1 MEEVIDV
8 AVVGGGPT
16 GLMLACELAL
26 AGVRVRLF
34 ERRSTPVRESR
45 ALTMHPRSLE
55 VLALRGLEE
64 RFLSRGRP
72 LPTGHFGLLDT
83 RLDFSGLDT
92 AFRFTLF
99 LPQAVT
105 EALLEERARE
115 LGVDLRRGHAVEA
128 LRWDAEGMELE
139 GSAEGQPFA
148 CRARY
153 VVGADGARSVVRR
166 LAGIDFPGT
175 ETTRTSMLGDAVLER
190 PPSAPFLAINNAHGN
205 AVIVPLGQGG
215 VYRAIVTDAQREGT
229 PLREPLTLEE
239 LKTSLERVAG
249 SDFGM
254 KEPQW
259 LSRFGNETRLADTY
273 RRGRILLAGDAAHM
287 HYPAGGQGLNV
298 GLQDAMN
305 LGWKLA
311 AVLREGAPDAL
322 LDSYHRER
330 QAVGRTLLRNTE
342 AQSAL
347 MGFTPET
354 LALRELMNGVLRNP
368 AVNRH
373 LAEHLGGLDVT
384 YPEPLLPAPP
394 DTRALLPEW
403 TGRRLADVPLSL
415 ADGGQRRL
423 YAGLHSGRWLWLHS
437 KGGPRVPLQGT
448 PDWTPRMETLEIDAP
463 QAEGPLHGVGG
474 LLVRPDGHVAWA
486 WAA

>member
-1 MEEVIDV
+1 MEQAVEV

-16 GLMLACELAL
+16 GLLLACELAL
-26 AGVRVRLF
+26 AGVRVRVF
-34 ERRSTPVRESR
+34 ERRQEPVRESR
-45 ALTMHPRSLE
+45 ALTMHARSIE

-92 AFRFTLF
+92 TFRFTLF

-128 LRWDAEGMELE
+128 LSQDAEGVELTGVSE
-139 GSAEGQPFA
+139 GGPFR

-153 VVGADGARSVVRR
+153 VVGADGARSAVRQ
-166 LAGIDFPGT
+166 LAGIAFPGT
-175 ETTRTSMLGDAVLER
+175 ETTRTSVLGDVTLGA
-190 PPSAPFLAINNAHGN
+190 PPSVPFLAITNTRGN
-205 AVIVPLGQGG
+205 VAIAPFAPGIH
-215 VYRAIVTDAQREGT
+215 RAIVTDAERQAT
-229 PLREPLTLEE
+229 PLREPVTLDELRASLT
-239 LKTSLERVAG
+239 RIAG
-249 SDFGM
+249 SDFGVR
-254 KEPQW
+254 EPRW
-259 LSRFGNETRLADTY
+259 LSRFGNETRLAERY
-273 RRGRILLAGDAAHM
+273 RSGRVLLAGDAAHM

-311 AVLREGAPDAL
+311 AVVRDGAPESL

-330 QAVGRTLLRNTE
+330 HGVGEALLRNTE

-354 LALRELMNGVLRNP
+354 LALRELMNGILKNP
-368 AVNRH
+368 AVNRG
-373 LAEHLGGLDVT
+373 LAEHLGGLDVR
-384 YPEPLLPAPP
+384 YPALDLPVPAAWTPM
-394 DTRALLPEW
+394 LPEW
-403 TGRRLADVPLSL
+403 TGRRLPDLELRRFV
-415 ADGGQRRL
+415 GGTVRL
-423 YAGLHSGRWLWLHS
+423 YSALHQGRWLMLQSTLSSRAFPALQWNW
-437 KGGPRVPLQGT
+437 GPRA
-448 PDWTPRMETLEIDAP
+448 DTLYVMPAQDNE
-463 QAEGPLHGVGG
+463 LLKGVGWM
-474 LLVRPDGHVAWA
+474 LIRPDGHVAWA
-486 WAA
+486 WA